1 MGCGPQSQGCCGLP
15 RDVPGCEGG
24 PFRHEVPAARCDRK
38 LLTRSDR
45 RRDLGDPHEV
55 TVWTGF
61 DFPGRNGK
69 HSTFRYNW
77 RHFNGIDYEVRSN
90 TRGIWRF
97 IGDGKSGWAAD
108 VSDELGN
115 YVRVKAVT
123 LQPNL
128 IWNLGLLDAG
138 RCRFLPT

>member
-1 MGCGPQSQGCCGLP
+1 M
-15 RDVPGCEGG
+15 
-24 PFRHEVPAARCDRK
+24 
-38 LLTRSDR
+38 SDR

-69 HSTFRYNW
+69 HSTFKSNW
-77 RHFNGIDYEVRSN
+77 RHFSGIDYEIKSN

-97 IGDGKSGWAAD
+97 VGDNKTGWATD

-115 YVRVKAVT
+115 YVSVAKMS
-123 LQPNL
+123 
-128 IWNLGLLDAG
+128 
-138 RCRFLPT
+138 